1 MKPLQKF
8 LLLLLSLVVTAVSR
22 LLANKVVD
30 GEARQWLLLA
40 RRNVGILLR
49 LVSPNELLR
58 RLRLRRAS
66 SLLATTDKSV
76 SEVAYEVGFSSPSY
90 FAKRYREEFGVSPT
104 EKRNGA

>member
-1 MKPLQKF
+1 MQDS
-8 LLLLLSLVVTAVSR
+8 SLNVEELRREMGMSR
-22 LLANKVVD
+22 VQLYRKLKSLTNS
-30 GEARQWLLLA
+30 
-40 RRNVGILLR
+40 
-49 LVSPNELLR
+49 SPNELLR

-90 FAKRYREEFGVSPT
+90 FAKCYREEFGVSPT

>member
-1 MKPLQKF
+1 MKPLQKL
-8 LLLLLSLVVTAVSR
+8 LLLLLSLIVTAVSR

-90 FAKRYREEFGVSPT
+90 FAKCYREEFGVSPT